1 MVIHVYVFTHNNIFV
16 YVYISNNVYIY
27 NYIFTMILDT
37 YNTLPDVLNE
47 RCETDYHSLQLE
59 MLHLLGAI
67 LSGSKVYPPYCLLHR

>member
-1 MVIHVYVFTHNNIFV
+1 
-16 YVYISNNVYIY
+16 
-27 NYIFTMILDT
+27 MIIDT

-67 LSGSKVYPPYCLLHR
+67 LSGSKVYSLYCVLHR